1 MALST
6 VLYQH
11 PKLITV
17 FGGSG
22 FVGRHVVETLVKRG
36 YRVRI
41 AVRRP
46 EVAYYMLQIGEVGQ
60 TQMLKT
66 NVRNRESVAR
76 ALIGAD
82 AAVFLPGLL
91 YSSGKNNYKNVQVE
105 GAKNVAELAASAGI
119 PLIHMSAL
127 NADINASL
135 SYPKTKALGE
145 QEVQKAHPKA
155 IIMRPS
161 VIFGQED
168 SFFNKLADMSRFTWA
183 MPMFG
188 GGETKLQPVYVG
200 DIAKF
205 VVTALEGNV
214 PEGKIYELGGKE
226 VISYRHAIEEMLKVI
241 QRKKALVSIPF
252 SLGSLI
258 GGVFGIIGKIPM
270 IPTVTTSE
278 QIKLLKTDCIVSDEA
293 KREGR
298 TLEGVGITPR
308 AMEAVLPAY
317 LWRFRPH
324 GQFAKNTRNYKQ
336 DDVKI

>member
-1 MALST
+1 MTLST
-6 VLYQH
+6 ELYQY

-22 FVGRHVVETLVKRG
+22 FVGRHVVETLTKRG

-60 TQMLKT
+60 TQMMKT
-66 NVRNRESVAR
+66 NVRNRESVGR
-76 ALIGAD
+76 ALIDAD

-91 YSSGKNNYKNVQVE
+91 YSQGKNNYKNVQVE

-127 NADINASL
+127 NADINSNL

-145 QEVQKAHPKA
+145 QAVQKAHKGA

-168 SFFNKLADMSRFTWA
+168 SFFNKLADMSRFTW
-183 MPMFG
+183 MLPMFG

-200 DIAKF
+200 DIANF
-205 VVTALEGNV
+205 VVAAIEGHI
-214 PEGKIYELGGKE
+214 PAGKIYELGGKE
-226 VISYRHAIEEMLKVI
+226 VITYRHAIEEMLKVI
-241 QRKKALVSIPF
+241 MRKKALVSVPF
-252 SLGSLI
+252 GIGSLI
-258 GGVFGIIGKIPM
+258 GGIFGLLGKIPM

-278 QIKLLKTDCIVSDEA
+278 QIKMLKKDCIVSEEA
-293 KREGR
+293 KLEGR

-308 AMEAVLPAY
+308 AMEAVLPSY

-324 GQFAKNTRNYKQ
+324 GQFAKNTKNYKK
-336 DDVKI
+336 DIKI

>member
-1 MALST
+1 MTLST
-6 VLYQH
+6 ELYQY

-22 FVGRHVVETLVKRG
+22 FVGRHVVETLTKRG

-76 ALIGAD
+76 ALIDAD

-91 YSSGKNNYKNVQVE
+91 YSQGKNNYKNVQVE

-127 NADINASL
+127 NADINSNL

-145 QEVQKAHPKA
+145 QAVQKAHKGA
-155 IIMRPS
+155 IIIRPS
-161 VIFGQED
+161 VIFCKED
-168 SFFNKLADMSRFTWA
+168 SFFNKLADMSRFTW
-183 MPMFG
+183 MLPMFG

-200 DIAKF
+200 DIANF
-205 VVTALEGNV
+205 VVAAIEGHV
-214 PEGKIYELGGKE
+214 PTGNIYVLGGKD
-226 VISYRHAIEEMLKVI
+226 VITYGHAIE
-241 QRKKALVSIPF
+241 
-252 SLGSLI
+252 
-258 GGVFGIIGKIPM
+258 
-270 IPTVTTSE
+270 
-278 QIKLLKTDCIVSDEA
+278 
-293 KREGR
+293 
-298 TLEGVGITPR
+298 
-308 AMEAVLPAY
+308 
-317 LWRFRPH
+317 
-324 GQFAKNTRNYKQ
+324 
-336 DDVKI
+336 